1 MIPTVQRFIID
12 LRCRLLLQKMRV
24 PVDNKKV
31 DVDAWIA
38 KKFLVLLK
46 RKLNR
51 KQVPRVAGF
60 QALLAALS
68 HDDDNDPEAD
78 SIAVQAC

>member
-31 DVDAWIA
+31 DVDAWTA

-60 QALLAALS
+60 QELLAALS

-78 SIAVQAC
+78 SLAVQAC